1 MEKLVLEAIH
11 NFKLLD
17 GVKHITVALSGGA
30 DSMSLLYVL
39 VSLKDNLGIE
49 VSAAHFNHMIRGEEA
64 YRDERFVESV
74 CERLGVELITEHG
87 DVPAYAAEHRLSTE
101 LAARKMRYRFFERI
115 NRGAVAT
122 AHTASDNLETVI
134 FNLTRGTSL
143 KGLCGI
149 PPKRGIFIRP
159 LILCTRDDVEEY
171 CAKNSV
177 EYVTDSTNLSD
188 DYSRNKIRHGIIP
201 LLKEINPSVEHSV
214 IRTAMSLREDDAFI
228 NTAVD
233 NYYFSHL
240 NSDGD
245 LDVSDYADFS
255 PAIVKSAL
263 KRLFEAKSAD
273 MLDNRHIN
281 LIFDLLKSGGRINLP
296 GKMCG
301 EVEDSLLKF
310 FPADEKQ
317 QENVI
322 FSVQTSI
329 ADNNL
334 FKKGQKVNNL
344 LLKNSLDCDK
354 IIGKSVVR
362 TRQPGDCI
370 RLKNRGATKTL
381 KKLYNEYHIPLWLR
395 DSLPVISDDKGVIWI
410 YGIGVAERCAVTDKT
425 EKIIR
430 IITVEQDKNAF

>member
-11 NFKLLD
+11 NFKLFD
-17 GVKHITVALSGGA
+17 GVNHITVALSGGA

-39 VSLKDNLGIE
+39 VSLKDKLGIE

-64 YRDERFVESV
+64 YRDEHFVESV
-74 CERLGVELITEHG
+74 CERLGVELITERG

-101 LAARKMRYRFFERI
+101 LAAREMRYRFFERI

-171 CAKNSV
+171 CEKNAV
-177 EYVTDSTNLSD
+177 EYVTDSTNFSD

-201 LLKEINPSVEHSV
+201 LLKEINPSVEHSI

-228 NTAVD
+228 NAAVD
-233 NYYFSHL
+233 KYYSSHI
-240 NSDGD
+240 NSYGD

-263 KRLFEAKSAD
+263 KRLFEAKSAST
-273 MLDNRHIN
+273 LDNRHIN
-281 LIFDLLKSGGRINLP
+281 LIFELLKSGGRINLP
-296 GKMCG
+296 GKMCA
-301 EVEDSLLKF
+301 EVKNSLLKIVPSDRKIQNNTVF
-310 FPADEKQ
+310 H
-317 QENVI
+317 
-322 FSVQTSI
+322 VQTSI

-354 IIGKSVVR
+354 IVGKSVVR
-362 TRQPGDCI
+362 TRQPGDSI

-381 KKLYNEYHIPLWLR
+381 KKLYNECHIPLELR
-395 DSLPVISDDKGVIWI
+395 DYIPIISDDKGVIWI

-425 EKIIR
+425 EKILKIT
-430 IITVEQDKNAF
+430 TVEQDKNAF